1 MARGKFSSLGTI
13 TKKERLI
20 INDRIQCRS
29 ALIFISECP
38 YAGYYGTTVPD
49 SEEPE
54 SMFLV
59 TDIEYDVDKVIRT
72 IQSVK
77 SHYQHEFDAVPG
89 TISFKNKQYGMIRVR
104 ALPCQKIPSLIN
116 AFKEKGI
123 KFARHH
129 KHAPFDGIIHVT
141 KYFKTEEVEEGIFL
155 DLESTAYAYLRIY
168 KYISWDTFENVN
180 SYASNNIDFSF
191 DAALATM
198 YDEQGIL
205 DMIRIYDEK
214 RTVEKLR
221 IIQDKFIN
229 KIERY

>member
-20 INDRIQCRS
+20 INDRIECRS
-29 ALIFISECP
+29 ALIFISEFP

-49 SEEPE
+49 KEEPE

-59 TDIEYDVDKVIRT
+59 TDKVHNVDEVIRT
-72 IQSVK
+72 IQNVK
-77 SHYQHEFDAVPG
+77 SYYQHDFDAVPG
-89 TISFKNKQYGMIRVR
+89 TISFKNKRYGMIRIR
-104 ALPCQKIPSLIN
+104 SLSCQMIPSLIRV
-116 AFKEKGI
+116 FREEGI

-129 KHAPFDGIIHVT
+129 KHAPFEGIIHVT

-155 DLESTAYAYLRIY
+155 DLESTAYGYLRIY
-168 KYISWDTFENVN
+168 KYLQWDTFENVY
-180 SYASNNIDFSF
+180 SYARNNIDFSF

-198 YDEQGIL
+198 YDENGIL
-205 DMIRIYDEK
+205 DMTRIYDEK

-221 IIQDKFIN
+221 IIQDKFMAKIN
-229 KIERY
+229 RC